1 MIKIRVFNPQTPND
15 VKEVDLKPEV
25 VPAKECFIGRSPN
38 SELRLDNDLS
48 VGRLHGKISFQN
60 GQYYF
65 ADLAS
70 KSGSW
75 INNEQ
80 VKVTQ
85 DYLLKNGDVVRIGGF
100 VLMVVEI
107 SQENSTPTLPPKPPN
122 DLETVVYGGNID
134 PMPVASVDPAN
145 FTRWTKGELTV
156 RCVQIIDETHDV
168 KTFRFVADPSLLFTY
183 KPGQFATL
191 NLQINGEEVLRSYSI
206 SSTPSRPHSL
216 DITIKR
222 VPPPPG
228 SAADVPPGL
237 VSNWMHDNIKVGSEI
252 LLSGPM
258 GKFTCFEKPSQKLLL
273 ISAGSGITPMMSMS
287 RWICDTGADVDI
299 FFFHCARSPRDI
311 IFRQELEL
319 MSAQNPNFQL
329 VVSTTRKESGHSW
342 LSLTGRLD
350 AAMLELIAPDFKERT
365 VYVCGPNPFMEAVKE
380 MLEGIGFPM
389 QNYYEESFGPPAKK
403 KNSKSAEVKQPVP
416 ASANNIIPHQRPR
429 NFEDIMKDTLPEK
442 SLSSPVKNVDVPS
455 PSSNKPVLV
464 FSKSSKQVDCD
475 GEENILELAEQQEV
489 KIRSSC
495 RAGTCGACKK
505 RKVEGEIRYQGEPDA
520 LDDDEKQE
528 GYILTCIAY
537 PVGRVV
543 IEA

>member
-1 MIKIRVFNPQTPND
+1 MIRVRVFNPQTPND
-15 VKEVDLKPEV
+15 IKEVDLKPEAI
-25 VPAKECFIGRSPN
+25 PAKECFIGRSPN
-38 SELRLDNDLS
+38 CELRLDNDLS

-80 VKVTQ
+80 AKVTQ
-85 DYLLKNGDVVRIGGF
+85 DYLLKSGDVVRIGGF

-107 SQENSTPTLPPKPPN
+107 PQEDAAPTIPPQPTN
-122 DLETVVYGGNID
+122 ALETVVYGTNID
-134 PMPVASVDPAN
+134 PMPVALVDPAN

-156 RCVQIIDETHDV
+156 RCVQVIDETHDV

-183 KPGQFATL
+183 KPGQFVTL
-191 NLQINGEEVLRSYSI
+191 NLQINGQEVLRSYSI

-222 VPPPPG
+222 VPPPPN
-228 SAADVPPGL
+228 SNSEVPPGL
-237 VSNWMHDNIKVGSEI
+237 VSNWMHENIKVDSEI
-252 LLSGPM
+252 QLSGPM
-258 GKFTCFEKPSQKLLL
+258 GKFTCFEKPCQKLLL

-299 FFFHCARSPRDI
+299 FFFHSARSPRDI

-319 MSAQNPNFQL
+319 MSAQHPNFQL
-329 VVSTTRKESGHSW
+329 AVSTTRKESGQSW

-350 AAMLELIAPDFKERT
+350 AAMLQLIAPDFKERT

-389 QNYYEESFGPPAKK
+389 QNYYEESFDPPAKK
-403 KNSKSAEVKQPVP
+403 KKSNPPEAKQPAP
-416 ASANNIIPHQRPR
+416 QRPR

-442 SLSSPVKNVDVPS
+442 SFSDPVKNADVPPS
-455 PSSNKPVLV
+455 PSSKPAVV
-464 FSKSSKQVDCD
+464 FSKWEKEVDCD
-475 GEENILELAEQQEV
+475 GEESILELAKQLAQKENVDV
-489 KIRSSC
+489 KKKIKSACELGS
-495 RAGTCGACKK
+495 CGACKK
-505 RKVEGEIRYQGEPDA
+505 RKLEGEIRYQGEPEA

-543 IEA
+543 IDA